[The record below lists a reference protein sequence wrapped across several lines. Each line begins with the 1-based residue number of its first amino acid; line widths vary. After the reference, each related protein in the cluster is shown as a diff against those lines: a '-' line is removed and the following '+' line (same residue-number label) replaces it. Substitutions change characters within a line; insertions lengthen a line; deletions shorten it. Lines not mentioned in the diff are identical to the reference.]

1 MQNSPPP
8 PSLSD
13 ALPFANI
20 DNQLCGYCATMF
32 STYGF
37 EALWSPRGYKGW
49 PVVDKNSEWAAAAA
63 KAWLRECQENHPEC
77 RARGEHPRLPTRILD
92 VGSMSDSQ
100 WIRLRI
106 PVEDQRGEYLALSYC
121 WGGEQPFT
129 TTTQTLETMKDG
141 FPASELPPT
150 LRDAVQVTRNLG
162 IRFLWIDALCIVQ
175 NSPEDKGREIAR
187 MGQIYKNA
195 TATIMAAAAES
206 ASEGFLSSNP
216 YKITSCEVSLTVP
229 DGTSGRVTICPIE
242 RLEFGWMPL
251 SKRAWSF
258 QEHFLS
264 SRHLVYTDKEL
275 VWQCRSLKVAT
286 ITKGPVRYAPPDR
299 LEPFDSDDRNNTP
312 HALVLLHVGVG
323 GRRYRRVALASF
335 ADVYGLLQGFKS
347 DIRCKPHPFQKQTE
361 RQRPVWLVDRSQP
374 IPKGYQYMESGL
386 QATIRNPDSYS
397 SPQPNTAWTAKT
409 TEPPQSCGSGRSL
422 RMRKGGVAQTPAAF
436 NVAIGGIDEQYERFQ
451 KKQYKPGISIDRF
464 VMGSAARQMLT
475 HNTRGTIVLVAH
487 LSSLVANKGLLSAVP
502 NSPRA
507 ALVQL
512 ARDLATRWSPINPD
526 GSGGIRVNCISPDNI
541 LTPVLEAQF
550 VKDPGLKEYCEKDN
564 MMGRLADNSEFKGA
578 VLFLSSKASSF
589 MTGGN
594 RLVDG
599 GKL

>member
-49 PVVDKNSEWAAAAA
+49 YSKRYIDAPKTCKLCRLIPDQDESTPLYFRASGGYTAHIKQKMHTLSSDGTNTRNPRSIPSGVHFPGRPVVDKNSEWAAAAA

-409 TEPPQSCGSGRSL
+409 TEPPQSASEY
-422 RMRKGGVAQTPAAF
+422 V
-436 NVAIGGIDEQYERFQ
+436 
-451 KKQYKPGISIDRF
+451 
-464 VMGSAARQMLT
+464 
-475 HNTRGTIVLVAH
+475 
-487 LSSLVANKGLLSAVP
+487 
-502 NSPRA
+502 A
-507 ALVQL
+507 ALRL
-512 ARDLATRWSPINPD
+512 WKIPLYAR
-526 GSGGIRVNCISPDNI
+526 G
-541 LTPVLEAQF
+541 
-550 VKDPGLKEYCEKDN
+550 
-564 MMGRLADNSEFKGA
+564 
-578 VLFLSSKASSF
+578 
-589 MTGGN
+589 
-594 RLVDG
+594 
-599 GKL
+599 